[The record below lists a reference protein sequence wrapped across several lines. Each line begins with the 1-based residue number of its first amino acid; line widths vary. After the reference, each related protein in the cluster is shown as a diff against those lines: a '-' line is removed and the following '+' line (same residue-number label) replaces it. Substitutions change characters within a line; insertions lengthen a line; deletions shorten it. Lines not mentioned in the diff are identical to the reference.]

1 MAEKRNVR
9 AKEARSETREK
20 EARVKT
26 SWQPASLLD
35 APPPRPGMVQ
45 RWVGTSILGKET
57 PDNVYKRQREG
68 WIPRPADTVGDFP
81 IPTINHGQWQ
91 GLIGVEGMVLCEM
104 PEDTHAEMKAYYAG
118 KSQELDQSVSSELRA
133 TERAGGLAI
142 HEDRKSTVSRG
153 SVFAMIAD

>member
-104 PEDTHAEMKAYYAG
+104 PEDTHADMKNYYAG

-133 TERAGGLAI
+133 TERTGGIPI

-153 SVFAMIAD
+153 SDLAIMDD